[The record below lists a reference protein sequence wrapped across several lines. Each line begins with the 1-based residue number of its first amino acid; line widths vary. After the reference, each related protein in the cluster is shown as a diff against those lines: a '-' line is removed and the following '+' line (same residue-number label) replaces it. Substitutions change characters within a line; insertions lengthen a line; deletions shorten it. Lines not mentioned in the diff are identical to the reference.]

1 MKTLKLAGWMK
12 VSAIAAIC
20 LLTAFILSS
29 CGEKPTPT
37 PGSEGATGTPVELMG
52 AGATFPNP
60 LYVKWM
66 DAYAKANPDVKINYQ
81 SVGSGAGIKQLQE
94 GTVDFGGSDAPLN
107 AEETTGMKG
116 GSVVHLPMVA
126 GAVVLAYNLPGINS
140 GLKLTPEVVANIY
153 LGKIKKWN
161 DKQIT
166 ALNPDM
172 KLPDSEIG
180 TVHRSDGSGTTYIFT
195 SYLAAVNDDW
205 NKIGA
210 NKSPKWP
217 EGIGIGG
224 KGNDGIAAEL
234 KKGEG
239 SIGYVE
245 LSYAVQNKLT
255 FASIKNKAGNFI
267 EPTIKS
273 TTAAMAGKAADL
285 AKDIKSPIINS
296 DDKDAYPIAGITYIM
311 IYTDQKDPKKGQ
323 ALVNYLNWA
332 IHDGEKMAEELLYAP
347 LPDALVKVNEKTLE
361 TITTGGKPI
370 KAGK

>member
-1 MKTLKLAGWMK
+1 MKKLELAGWMK
-12 VSAIAAIC
+12 VSAIAAVG
-20 LLTAFILSS
+20 LMTAFIISS
-29 CGEKPTPT
+29 CGEKPTP
-37 PGSEGATGTPVELMG
+37 GSEATTSAPVELMG

-66 DAYAKANPDVKINYQ
+66 DAYTKANPGVKINYQ

-94 GTVDFGGSDAPLN
+94 GTVDFGASDAPLN
-107 AEETTGMKG
+107 ADETTGMKG

-140 GLKLTPEVVANIY
+140 GLKLTPEVVADIF

-166 ALNPDM
+166 SLNPDM

-195 SYLAAVNDDW
+195 SYLSAVSEEW
-205 NKIGA
+205 KKAVGA

-224 KGNDGIAAEL
+224 KGNDGVAGAL
-234 KKGEG
+234 KSTEG
-239 SIGYVE
+239 TIGYVE
-245 LSYAVQNKLT
+245 LAYADQTKLT
-255 FASIKNKAGNFI
+255 FATLKNKAGNFI
-267 EPTIKS
+267 VPTIKS
-273 TTAAMAGKAADL
+273 TTAAIAGKVADL
-285 AKDIKSPIINS
+285 QKDIKTSIINS
-296 DDKDAYPIAGITYIM
+296 EDKDAYPIAGITYIM
-311 IYTDQKDPKKGQ
+311 IYTDQKDATKGQ

-332 IHDGEKMAEELLYAP
+332 IHDGEKMAAELLYAP
-347 LPDALVKVNEKTLE
+347 LPAEVVKINEATLA
-361 TITTGGKPI
+361 TITSGGKPI
-370 KAGK
+370 K